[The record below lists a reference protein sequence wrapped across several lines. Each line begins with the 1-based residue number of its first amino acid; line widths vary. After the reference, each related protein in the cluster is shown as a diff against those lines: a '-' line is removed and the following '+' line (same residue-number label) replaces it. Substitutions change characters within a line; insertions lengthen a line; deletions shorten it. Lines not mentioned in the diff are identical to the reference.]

1 MINFTCIN
9 INMLTNWHFIDVYYP
24 SLPSNYHILNTTQL
38 FNISLRFFI
47 VKHRENGISRKF
59 QNQRFYFY
67 LFHESSI
74 YHSGS
79 KLASSGRKLEKK
91 RSVAKP
97 RTRWNVLLKVCL
109 PLDTRTRRV
118 RRFLEFLDIGSQQRK
133 SWLRSIRQ
141 NYPCN
146 LFREIPD

>member
-1 MINFTCIN
+1 MT
-9 INMLTNWHFIDVYYP
+9 FIIRHCHQT
-24 SLPSNYHILNTTQL
+24 HILNTTQL

-59 QNQRFYFY
+59 QDQRFYFY
-67 LFHESSI
+67 IPISWIFDLSQRLEAGVLWSKVGEETIGCETTNEMERFIKSVSTSWHVYQKGLDGSS
-74 YHSGS
+74 SFS
-79 KLASSGRKLEKK
+79 TSE
-91 RSVAKP
+91 
-97 RTRWNVLLKVCL
+97 
-109 PLDTRTRRV
+109 
-118 RRFLEFLDIGSQQRK
+118 QRK